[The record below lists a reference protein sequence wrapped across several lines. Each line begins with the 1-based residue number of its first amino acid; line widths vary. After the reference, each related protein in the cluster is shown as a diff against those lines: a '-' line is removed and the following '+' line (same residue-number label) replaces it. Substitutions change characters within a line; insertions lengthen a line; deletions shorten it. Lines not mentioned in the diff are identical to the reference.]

1 MYYSNGA
8 GGHVMD
14 ELEELKKSILEAFE
28 EMAPEQKKEDLAD
41 IFLQLS
47 EEINEDTKDD
57 DSNDFIRKTIS

>member
-1 MYYSNGA
+1 
-8 GGHVMD
+8 MD

-57 DSNDFIRKTIS
+57 DSDDFIRKTIS